1 MALSLECTG
10 CSRER
15 IWPYPAREGQ
25 WQVQG
30 LTFFCQLTHLMRL
43 KSLLT
48 NLPVSLSYLARR
60 S

>member
-25 WQVQG
+25 WQAQG

-48 NLPVSLSYLARR
+48 NLPVSLSYLKRR